1 MSRNTPRARLRIEE
15 LIEELSIGAAIR
27 MRTDSDAIEA
37 TVRAVVAY
45 LIDEYPGQDLY
56 IPAVQEP
63 QYPRER
69 ILDDLARNRSV
80 RYICR
85 KHRVSRRTV
94 YRVIAER
101 DEQSAKALI
110 L

>member
-1 MSRNTPRARLRIEE
+1 MSRNTARVQVRILE
-15 LIEELSIGAAIR
+15 LVEELSIGAAIR
-27 MRTDSDAIEA
+27 LRTESDAIEPV
-37 TVRAVVAY
+37 VRAVVAY

-63 QYPRER
+63 SYPRER
-69 ILDDLARNRSV
+69 ILADLARDRSV

-94 YRVIAER
+94 YRVINER
-101 DEQSAKALI
+101 ETAVAK
-110 L
+110 